1 MGQLGTILIVDDQ
14 EIARRT
20 LEVLLRDEEY
30 RLVFAEDG
38 AEGLSKA
45 VKLVPDL
52 ILLDVMMPGMNGYE
66 VCQRL
71 RAHKLLAEVPIIML
85 TSISERDARLK
96 GLEAGADD
104 FVVKP
109 FDRVELKARVRSI
122 LRLNRYR
129 LLLVE
134 RVRFR
139 WVVDNAEEGYL
150 IVDAEDRVLYAN
162 PRARFYFGL
171 DVDESAEIALSFLA
185 LARQNYRCEPE
196 PAWAVWPQP
205 AFGNVPRYLVH
216 PETASSRSFWLQVDV
231 LNLPSGPGMA
241 GTVRVRDVTD
251 KMNTLRDMRSF
262 NASITHKLLTPL
274 VHVVGNLDLLA
285 KYHRTEVQ
293 NPDIAVLFEMAH
305 QGSQRLR
312 HEINQIIH
320 YTRSLPLVT
329 RSGER
334 FSVADLSTLVT
345 TLGVDLGL
353 ETLRFVGSE
362 SCASGTHVMLP
373 RQALLLIL
381 SELLEN
387 ARKFHPQHTPDVE
400 IALSCKETGYVTL
413 QVSDNGMTLS
423 PEQLA
428 QVWTPYYQAEKHF
441 TGEVAGMGLGLTMVS
456 TLVWS
461 VGGTCRIDN
470 RIPHPG
476 VVITLSLPRVQSG

>member
-1 MGQLGTILIVDDQ
+1 MGNLGTILIVDDQ

-20 LEVLLRDEEY
+20 LEVLLRDEDY
-30 RLVFAEDG
+30 RLVFAENG
-38 AEGLSKA
+38 MEALSKA

-52 ILLDVMMPGMNGYE
+52 ILLDVMMPGMNGFE
-66 VCQRL
+66 VCRRL

-85 TSISERDARLK
+85 TSMSERDARLK

-109 FDRVELKARVRSI
+109 FDRVELKTRVRSI
-122 LRLNRYR
+122 MRLNRYR

-139 WVVDNAEEGYL
+139 WVVENAEEGYVV
-150 IVDAEDRVLYAN
+150 VDADDRVLYAN
-162 PRARFYFGL
+162 PQARFYFGL
-171 DVDESAEIALSFLA
+171 DVSKDDEIATPFLA
-185 LARQNYRCEPE
+185 LAKAHYRCEPE
-196 PAWAVWPQP
+196 AAWEVWPQP
-205 AFGNVPRYLVH
+205 ALGNVPRYLVH
-216 PETASSRSFWLQVDV
+216 PETETSRSFWLQVDV
-231 LNLPSGPGMA
+231 LTLPSGPGMA

-274 VHVVGNLDLLA
+274 VHIVGNLDLLA
-285 KYHRTEVQ
+285 KYYRAEMQ
-293 NPDIAVLFEMAH
+293 NPDIAVLFEMAL
-305 QGSQRLR
+305 QGSRRLR
-312 HEINQIIH
+312 HEINQIIQ
-320 YTRSLPLVT
+320 YTRNLPLVT
-329 RSGER
+329 SHQDR
-334 FSVADLSTLVT
+334 FSVADLPTLVT
-345 TLGVDLGL
+345 TLGVDLAL
-353 ETLRFVGSE
+353 ETLKVVYTDHCSPD
-362 SCASGTHVMLP
+362 VQVVLP
-373 RQALLLIL
+373 RQAMLLIL

-400 IALSCKETGYVTL
+400 ISLSCTEPGYVSL
-413 QVSDNGMTLS
+413 RVSDNGVSLS

-461 VGGTCRIDN
+461 VGGACRIDN
-470 RIPHPG
+470 RVPPPG
-476 VVITLSLPRVQSG
+476 VAITLSLPCAKFA

>member
-1 MGQLGTILIVDDQ
+1 MGNLGTILIVDDQ

-20 LEVLLRDEEY
+20 LEVLLRDEDY

-38 AEGLSKA
+38 SEGLSRA

-52 ILLDVMMPGMNGYE
+52 ILLDVMMPGMDGYE

-71 RAHKLLAEVPIIML
+71 RAHKILAEVPIIML
-85 TSISERDARLK
+85 TSMSERDARLK
-96 GLEAGADD
+96 GMEAGADD
-104 FVVKP
+104 FIVKP

-122 LRLNRYR
+122 MRLNRYR

-139 WVVDNAEEGYL
+139 WVVDNADEGYL
-150 IVDAEDRVLYAN
+150 IVDADDRILYAN
-162 PRARFYFGL
+162 PQARFYFGL
-171 DVDESAEIALSFLA
+171 DVDDSAEIALPFRA
-185 LARQNYRCEPE
+185 LAQQHYRCEPDS
-196 PAWAVWPQP
+196 AWAVWPQP
-205 AFGNVPRYLVH
+205 TLGNVPRYLVH
-216 PETASSRSFWLQVDV
+216 PETANSRTFWLQVDV

-274 VHVVGNLDLLA
+274 VHIVGNLDLLA
-285 KYHRTEVQ
+285 KYYRTEMQ
-293 NPDIAVLFEMAH
+293 NSDIAVLFEMAL
-305 QGSQRLR
+305 QGARRLR
-312 HEINQIIH
+312 HEIAQIIH
-320 YTRSLPLVT
+320 YTRTLPLVT

-334 FSVADLSTLVT
+334 FNVADLPTLVT
-345 TLGVDLGL
+345 TIAIDLEL
-353 ETLRFVGSE
+353 EAVRFVGGG
-362 SCASGTHVMLP
+362 SCAPDAQVVLP
-373 RQALLLIL
+373 RQAMLLIL

-387 ARKFHPQHTPDVE
+387 ARKFHPQHAPEVE
-400 IALSCKETGYVTL
+400 VALSCKEPGYVTL
-413 QVSDNGMTLS
+413 RVSDNGMTLS

-461 VGGTCRIDN
+461 VGGICRIDN
-470 RIPHPG
+470 RIPPPG
-476 VVITLSLPRVQSG
+476 IVIALSFPCV